1 MVVYDFVVFLTYQDT
16 HRQGSL
22 FGVSI
27 KQLATSCLARCA
39 IQIPQ
44 RQKESVF
51 FACFFRKLSILNR
64 YTMIYDDSS
73 RFMMHRFFVLKWL
86 QVKHG
91 SHYWDSTYFEIFWNM
106 KYVENGWNM
115 CNICWHIWSE
125 KLSPQTFRALN
136 ATAWPLRERW
146 GTPCWTPLTGKRP
159 HPMSRAPAKASVLT
173 ALLQTCLARCL

>member
-1 MVVYDFVVFLTYQDT
+1 MISWCSWHTKILTVKDHSLEFQSSSWRQAASQDVQFKY
-16 HRQGSL
+16 RKDKRKAFSL
-22 FGVSI
+22 RV
-27 KQLATSCLARCA
+27 
-39 IQIPQ
+39 
-44 RQKESVF
+44 
-51 FACFFRKLSILNR
+51 FFRKLSILNR

-106 KYVENGWNM
+106 KYVEHGWNM